1 MKRIR
6 VKYYLLAALMAVGIV
21 LFSIFV
27 YRWATEGF
35 VYATHKYPDSRAMPD
50 LGAALQEQ
58 EYESLRFASVSY
70 EASPDDPQQILKIF
84 FTTRQRC
91 TAEVFI
97 QDALDIRAVTEQFM
111 AQHPERFEGQHVY
124 VTLNGWGGG
133 WLFPDY
139 ICFRNYDVDH
149 GAKVEA
155 GGLGYGKFQLT
166 RAEFSMLRRAGGFTG
181 LDLRGFQPPED
192 LSAFDGMATL
202 RTLELHT
209 NSMGNPL
216 YEIPQEA
223 LDAFTKQHPG
233 CKLSGIKANNEKDD
247 KHEAERK
254 GRADL

>member
-6 VKYYLLAALMAVGIV
+6 AKYYLLAALIVLIVVGIV

-35 VYATHKYPDSRAMPD
+35 AYATHKYPDSRVMPD

-70 EASPDDPQQILKIF
+70 EASPVDPHQILKIF

-111 AQHPERFEGQHVY
+111 AQHPERFEGQHIY

-133 WLFPDY
+133 WLHSEY
-139 ICFRNYDVDH
+139 ILFRNYDVDH

-155 GGLGYGKFQLT
+155 GGLGYGYFHVGYADTALL
-166 RAEFSMLRRAGGFTG
+166 RDVRGFSG
-181 LDLRGFQPPED
+181 LDLSYFDAPED
-192 LSAFDGMATL
+192 LSAFNGMDTL
-202 RTLELHT
+202 RFLEFHT
-209 NSMGNPL
+209 GSMGNPL

-233 CKLSGIKANNEKDD
+233 CKLSGIKAINEK
-247 KHEAERK
+247 
-254 GRADL
+254 G